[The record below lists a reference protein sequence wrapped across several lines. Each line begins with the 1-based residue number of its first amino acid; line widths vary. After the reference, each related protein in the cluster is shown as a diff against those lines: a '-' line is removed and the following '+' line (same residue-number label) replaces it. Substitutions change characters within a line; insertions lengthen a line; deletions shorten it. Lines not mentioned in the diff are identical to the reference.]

1 MLLVAM
7 PKFNEK
13 PETLNL
19 NYYANY
25 HQHLPFQD
33 YLGTKTFKDLTR

>member
-13 PETLNL
+13 PETHKPELL
-19 NYYANY
+19 CKI
-25 HQHLPFQD
+25 PP
-33 YLGTKTFKDLTR
+33 TPTFPGLLRDKNF